1 MAIALNTTRFAA
13 RTSSLAD
20 NHSAAIVPPAAVWDV
35 PAGHRTPR
43 RTGAYGGSVRTL
55 DIERR
60 SGHGPASV
68 RPRTA
73 RVDVS
78 NTEERESLRGGA
90 VLGAVFGA
98 ALFFTI
104 VFGGGAAEETM
115 TGADMAPQAEVA
127 AVNGAR

>member
-1 MAIALNTTRFAA
+1 M
-13 RTSSLAD
+13 
-20 NHSAAIVPPAAVWDV
+20 
-35 PAGHRTPR
+35 
-43 RTGAYGGSVRTL
+43 
-55 DIERR
+55 
-60 SGHGPASV
+60 

-78 NTEERESLRGGA
+78 NTEERDSLRGGA

-104 VFGGGAAEETM
+104 VFGGGAEETM

-127 AVNGAR
+127 AVNVAR

>member
-1 MAIALNTTRFAA
+1 M
-13 RTSSLAD
+13 
-20 NHSAAIVPPAAVWDV
+20 
-35 PAGHRTPR
+35 
-43 RTGAYGGSVRTL
+43 
-55 DIERR
+55 
-60 SGHGPASV
+60 

-78 NTEERESLRGGA
+78 NTEERDSLRGGA

-115 TGADMAPQAEVA
+115 TGGDMAPQAEVT
-127 AVNGAR
+127 AVNVAR

>member
-1 MAIALNTTRFAA
+1 MAIALNTSRFAA
-13 RTSSLAD
+13 RTSSLVD
-20 NHSAAIVPPAAVWDV
+20 NHSAAVVPPAAVWDV
-35 PAGHRTPR
+35 PAGHRTSR

-68 RPRTA
+68 RPRNA